1 MNIYEYLKT
10 LELRIENPCVPS
22 SILGAATIF
31 HKKAHFDAL
40 FYCLEKGHYATR
52 LTLQAQKTLNL
63 TDCAV
68 VRLSILV
75 NYNIINLTYYVFVI

>member
-1 MNIYEYLKT
+1 MSTLSPQELFSPQEIRCRHTNLTETNIMKT
-10 LELRIENPCVPS
+10 
-22 SILGAATIF
+22 ILNILAMT
-31 HKKAHFDAL
+31 
-40 FYCLEKGHYATR
+40 HYATR

>member
-1 MNIYEYLKT
+1 
-10 LELRIENPCVPS
+10 
-22 SILGAATIF
+22 
-31 HKKAHFDAL
+31 
-40 FYCLEKGHYATR
+40 
-52 LTLQAQKTLNL
+52 L